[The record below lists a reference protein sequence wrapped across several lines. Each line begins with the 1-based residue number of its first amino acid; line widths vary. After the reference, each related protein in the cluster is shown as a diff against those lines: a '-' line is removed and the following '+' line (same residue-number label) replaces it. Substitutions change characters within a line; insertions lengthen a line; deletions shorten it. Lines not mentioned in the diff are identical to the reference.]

1 MRLHG
6 WDYSSPSCYFV
17 TIYVKNKECFLA
29 DMVDDEI
36 VPSEYGKI
44 VEYRWEWLKTQ
55 YSYVNLDAFVVMPNH
70 VHGLIR
76 LQGESVGTGRDL
88 SRNDLAKNHGQG
100 SVGTGRDL
108 SRNDLA
114 KNHGQGSVGTGRDL
128 SLPMIPEKIKSLSDI
143 IGAFKMTSSKDIH
156 LAGFPNFYWQRSF
169 YEKIIR
175 SEQEANVVRQYIKEN
190 PSNWDRDDENPGK
203 IIHKVG
209 SDGSVKNS

>member
-76 LQGESVGTGRDL
+76 LQGE
-88 SRNDLAKNHGQG
+88 
-100 SVGTGRDL
+100 
-108 SRNDLA
+108 
-114 KNHGQGSVGTGRDL
+114 SVGTGRDL